1 MLEKDSNETLLA
13 SCSCCNAAECCELP
27 PIVAVEKVFFGC
39 PLWEIIFTG
48 KMPWKRGSYINIPV
62 LAVKNLLL
70 TFKLFKM
77 KFLFRKLSN
86 AQDLSF

>member
-13 SCSCCNAAECCELP
+13 SCSCCNAVECCELP
-27 PIVAVEKVFFGC
+27 PIVAVEKVFAVLLWQIISIGRL
-39 PLWEIIFTG
+39 PL
-48 KMPWKRGSYINIPV
+48 KRGSYINIPV
-62 LAVKNLLL
+62 LAVKNLLW